1 MIVALVVLLVGFLFM
16 CEIYVQ
22 IYIQYRKSPPNVDC
36 EQVRLMHTFQQ
47 LKVMAMYEYL
57 FI

>member
-1 MIVALVVLLVGFLFM
+1 MALVVIVVGYLFM

-47 LKVMAMYEYL
+47 LKIMAMYEYL